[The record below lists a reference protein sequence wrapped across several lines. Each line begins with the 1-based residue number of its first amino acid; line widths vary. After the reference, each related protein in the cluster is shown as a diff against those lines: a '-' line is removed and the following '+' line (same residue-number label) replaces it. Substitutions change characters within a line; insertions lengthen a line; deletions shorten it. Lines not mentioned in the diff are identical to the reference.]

1 MDVQIR
7 EKFSFCVAV
16 PLTGLHSSL
25 DLQVRGEPDVAFGDK
40 HADTVQD
47 EELHDAQ
54 GHQWHQN
61 TREQSIYNAIGELTS
76 STKGLHEMT
85 AE

>member
-7 EKFSFCVAV
+7 EKFFFCVAV

-40 HADTVQD
+40 HAVQD

-54 GHQWHQN
+54 GHQ
-61 TREQSIYNAIGELTS
+61 
-76 STKGLHEMT
+76 
-85 AE
+85 

>member
-1 MDVQIR
+1 MDVQIG

-16 PLTGLHSSL
+16 PLTGLYSSL

-54 GHQWHQN
+54 GHQ
-61 TREQSIYNAIGELTS
+61 
-76 STKGLHEMT
+76 
-85 AE
+85 

>member
-1 MDVQIR
+1 LRKNPSLGGGIFNIENNYVQIR

-16 PLTGLHSSL
+16 LLTGLHSSL

-54 GHQWHQN
+54 GHQ
-61 TREQSIYNAIGELTS
+61 
-76 STKGLHEMT
+76 
-85 AE
+85 